1 MPFTV
6 QDFPDLLRLLEE
18 HPEWQAELRRHVL
31 TEELLELPA
40 LVRRLTEAQARTDE
54 QLAILTARVDALTE
68 QGVVLTA
75 RVDALTVRVDDL
87 TVRLDALTA
96 RVDDLTSRVDALTA
110 RVDALTE
117 QVAGLTEQ
125 VAGLTEQVGRL
136 VARMDVLTS
145 RVDANTGELL
155 EFRYERRAGAYFSP
169 MARRIRVLNHSALAD
184 LLDDALDAGRITE
197 SERREVL
204 RSDLVV
210 MGQRRTDREPV
221 YLVVEISMGIG
232 IDDIQRAIVRAGIM
246 AQLGRPAIPVVAG
259 QRIDPEPAEL
269 AGARGVWQ
277 VLDGHIVEPQVV
289 A

>member
-6 QDFPDLLRLLEE
+6 QDFPDLLRLLEQ
-18 HPEWQAELRRHVL
+18 HPEWQAEMRRHVL

-40 LVRRLTEAQARTDE
+40 LVRRLTEAQTRTDE

-68 QGVVLTA
+68 QGVVLTS

-96 RVDDLTSRVDALTA
+96 RVDDLTSRVDALTV

-117 QVAGLTEQ
+117 QVAR
-125 VAGLTEQVGRL
+125 LTEQVGRL
-136 VARMDVLTS
+136 VARMDVLTA

-169 MARRIRVLNHSALAD
+169 MARRIQVLNHSALAD

-221 YLVVEISMGIG
+221 YLVVEISMGVG

-277 VLDGHIVEPQVV
+277 VLDGYIVEPQVV

>member
-6 QDFPDLLRLLEE
+6 QDFPDLLRLLEQ
-18 HPEWQAELRRHVL
+18 HPEWQAEMRRHVL

-40 LVRRLTEAQARTDE
+40 LVRRLTEAQTRTDE

-68 QGVVLTA
+68 QGVVLTS

-96 RVDDLTSRVDALTA
+96 RVDDLTSRVDALTV

-117 QVAGLTEQ
+117 QVAR
-125 VAGLTEQVGRL
+125 LTEQVGRL
-136 VARMDVLTS
+136 VARMDVLTA

-169 MARRIRVLNHSALAD
+169 MARRIQVLNHSALAD

-221 YLVVEISMGIG
+221 YLVVEISLGIG

-277 VLDGHIVEPQVV
+277 VLDGYIVEPQVV

>member
-6 QDFPDLLRLLEE
+6 RDFPDLLRLLEQ
-18 HPEWQAELRRHVL
+18 HPEWQAELRRQVL

-54 QLAILTARVDALTE
+54 QITILTARVDALTE
-68 QGVVLTA
+68 QVNALTS
-75 RVDALTVRVDDL
+75 RVDALTVRVGDL

-117 QVAGLTEQ
+117 QVAR
-125 VAGLTEQVGRL
+125 LTEQVGRL
-136 VARMDVLTS
+136 VARMDVLTA

>member
-18 HPEWQAELRRHVL
+18 HPEWQAELRRQVL
-31 TEELLELPA
+31 TEDLLELPA

-54 QLAILTARVDALTE
+54 QLALLTSRVDALTE
-68 QGVVLTA
+68 QGVVLTS
-75 RVDALTVRVDDL
+75 RVDT
-87 TVRLDALTA
+87 LTA
-96 RVDDLTSRVDALTA
+96 RLDTLTA

-117 QVAGLTEQ
+117 QVA
-125 VAGLTEQVGRL
+125 RL
-136 VARMDVLTS
+136 VTRMDVLTA
-145 RVDANTGELL
+145 RVDTNTGELL

-221 YLVVEISMGIG
+221 YLVVEISVGIG
-232 IDDIQRAIVRAGIM
+232 IDDIQRAIVRSGIM

-277 VLDGHIVEPQVV
+277 VLDGHVVEPQVV

>member
-6 QDFPDLLRLLEE
+6 QDFPDLLRLLEQ
-18 HPEWQAELRRHVL
+18 HPEWQAEMRRHVL

-40 LVRRLTEAQARTDE
+40 LVRRLTEAQTRTDE

-68 QGVVLTA
+68 QGVVLTS

-96 RVDDLTSRVDALTA
+96 RVDDLTSRVDALTV

-117 QVAGLTEQ
+117 QVAR
-125 VAGLTEQVGRL
+125 LTEQVGRL
-136 VARMDVLTS
+136 VARMDVLTA

-169 MARRIRVLNHSALAD
+169 MARRIQVLNHSALAD

-221 YLVVEISMGIG
+221 YLVVEISMGVG